1 MTRDECVS
9 KIKKLIPDENV
20 RDCVFCGDNKDEAE
34 FLTARS
40 VILKYFSNIFNLAFI
55 FIYSR
60 YTIWKTVDGVI
71 DETTPTNFLR
81 VFKELEKIY
90 KGSPLTFDIIEN
102 LLVDIQLDIV
112 TQGAIC
118 KELRLTNKIL
128 KSNNFAKYAYKA
140 KKSRKS
146 SRVSEDVSIE
156 ERYDELV
163 DLLSAFPFLR
173 DLTFEKNKIEN
184 IVLFTGT
191 DSIELN
197 NIYNISMT
205 LDSVYGDDIEAFNK
219 NLDSNYTIICRGG
232 MYYCLERIEY
242 SQDADNSNGYI
253 SLNYWLIGSFNESLE
268 LKIVND
274 ASRLL
279 STTVNEC
286 LVISYDTA
294 FEDYSFRFLADNQE
308 DDAED
313 EYRISNFYSINYKYI
328 KNLALAISDVMQE
341 NGRESITD
349 FYGRK
354 HHFNKISNGVNYRYN
369 DREIY
374 YSWSEIISVLMI
386 EEGTTNV
393 LTFLLKTDKDI
404 KDRLLHNL
412 EFRLGKEL
420 FSKESIDLKISNAYK
435 EFCQEQEKEMSDG
448 NAQLFK
454 MELNDKYAEMCARI
468 IIVGISHAI
477 NGNDLTEYK
486 PSFPLSIRS
495 KIRVLDEIKSADI
508 GLNTKI
514 GMLKQIVLQ
523 TFKTLYCFYYG
534 FFGYFNIKKDFDN
547 ESFYKSMSAKE
558 INAYQKKAEDSF
570 RDRVNG
576 KLKELDADEK
586 GSYKELLLS
595 FKDFCLKC
603 ETDGKENYSRM
614 LKDALGKNKI
624 MDTGDIDYLLR
635 CFDGVDDYDDLEE
648 IIDNIKS
655 IFSYL
660 QTGRKRK
667 KASSLGAIFP
677 YVATCEY
684 TDISRDGN
692 EVYHFSVISRTG
704 QELNIRVLS
713 EFQYKLNEKYYFLP
727 NKTSSDERLNL
738 WIEPVL
744 INYNSFENKKDDRN

>member
-1 MTRDECVS
+1 MTRDECIS
-9 KIKKLIPDENV
+9 KINKLVPDENV
-20 RDCVFCGDNKDEAE
+20 RDCIFCGDNRDADE
-34 FLTARS
+34 FLTVRPI
-40 VILKYFSNIFNLAFI
+40 ILKYFSNIFNLTFV

-60 YTIWKTVDGVI
+60 YKAWKTIDGVC

-81 VFKELEKIY
+81 VFNELEKIY
-90 KGSPLTFDIIEN
+90 KDSPLTFDIIEN

-118 KELRLTNKIL
+118 KELRLTNKII

-140 KKSRKS
+140 KKARKS
-146 SRVSEDVSIE
+146 SRVSEEISIE
-156 ERYDELV
+156 KRYDELV
-163 DLLSAFPFLR
+163 ELLSAFPFIR

-184 IVLFTGT
+184 IALFADGET
-191 DSIELN
+191 IPLN
-197 NIYNISMT
+197 NIFSISMS
-205 LDSVYGDDIEAFNK
+205 LDSFYDDEEGFNK
-219 NLDSNYTIICRGG
+219 NLDTNYTIICRGG
-232 MYYCLERIEY
+232 MYYCLERIDY
-242 SQDADNSNGYI
+242 SQDADSCNGFI
-253 SLNYWLIGSFNESLE
+253 SLNYWLIGSFNETLE
-268 LKIVND
+268 LKITNNAEQISLSSND
-274 ASRLL
+274 
-279 STTVNEC
+279 C

-294 FEDYSFRFLADNQE
+294 FEDYSYRFLIDTE
-308 DDAED
+308 ESGEED

-341 NGRESITD
+341 SGRESLTD
-349 FYGRK
+349 FYGKK
-354 HHFNKISNGVNYRYN
+354 HHFEKISSGVNYKFN

-393 LTFLLKTDKDI
+393 LTFLLKKDKDI

-420 FSKESIDLKISNAYK
+420 FSKEDIDLKINKAYQNFCEEQSK
-435 EFCQEQEKEMSDG
+435 EVSGG
-448 NAQLFK
+448 NIHLFK
-454 MELNDKYAEMCARI
+454 RELNDKYAEMCARM

-495 KIRVLDEIKSADI
+495 KKLVLEEIKSADI
-508 GLNTKI
+508 NMETKVE
-514 GMLKQIVLQ
+514 MLKQIILQ
-523 TFKTLYCFYYG
+523 TFKTLYCFYFG
-534 FFGYFNIKKDFDN
+534 FLGYSNVKRDFDN
-547 ESFYKSMSAKE
+547 ESFYKSMTIKE
-558 INAYQKKAEDSF
+558 INAYQKKAEDAF
-570 RDRVNG
+570 QDRINS
-576 KLKELDADEK
+576 KLREFETEEK
-586 GSYKELLLS
+586 GSYKSLLLS

-603 ETDGKENYSRM
+603 EEDGKENYSRM
-614 LKDALGKNKI
+614 LKDTLGKSKI
-624 MDTGDIDYLLR
+624 MDTSDIDYLVR
-635 CFDGVDDYDDLEE
+635 CFDGNLDEDELDE
-648 IIDNIKS
+648 IIDNIRG
-655 IFSYL
+655 IFNYL
-660 QTGRKRK
+660 QTGKKRK
-667 KASSLGAIFP
+667 KSSSLGVIFP

-692 EVYHFSVISRTG
+692 EIYHFSIISKTG

-744 INYNSFENKKDDRN
+744 INYSNFEIRKDERI